1 MPYDQRRQSIGVAAN
16 FVAPRETFTPHST
29 NSSFYTPTS
38 GVLQRPPNYFPGYAT
53 LSISSNFPS
62 MYLFNNGNLPV
73 SPKNS
78 IIGQPPIFNNRK
90 GSIIPQNFGPT
101 QNCPPARENR
111 KKAVITVDAQTTE
124 ILIANDSV
132 CRLFSLKDRSLIG
145 RKLKDVFAGKGVD
158 ELKQLNH
165 SSFYC
170 DDPDE
175 GSKPIIV
182 NNALF
187 SQNGKL
193 TPVYGKPVDIIDA
206 DGVLSTVCVWSYPL
220 TPAAALATQRKNS
233 ALLSRSP
240 SERIPASIL
249 SDLKKPN
256 EKPHN
261 NVVFRNSVF
270 N

>member
-1 MPYDQRRQSIGVAAN
+1 M
-16 FVAPRETFTPHST
+16 
-29 NSSFYTPTS
+29 
-38 GVLQRPPNYFPGYAT
+38 
-53 LSISSNFPS
+53 
-62 MYLFNNGNLPV
+62 
-73 SPKNS
+73 
-78 IIGQPPIFNNRK
+78 IGQPPNFVHRK

-101 QNCPPARENR
+101 QTNPPTRENR

-145 RKLKDVFAGKGVD
+145 RKLKDVFAGKGVED
-158 ELKQLNH
+158 LKQLKH
-165 SSFYC
+165 TSFYC

-175 GSKPIIV
+175 DSKPIIV

-187 SQNGKL
+187 APNGKL

-220 TPAAALATQRKNS
+220 TPAAAMATQRKNS

-249 SDLKKPN
+249 SDIRNRKDDPN
-256 EKPHN
+256 PHN
-261 NVVFRNSVF
+261 VAFRLVLELLNDF
-270 N
+270 LL